1 MTNDLLQ
8 IKLRQ
13 RLNKLSS
20 NDFDN
25 LECSQIMEAFN
36 KTQLQWC
43 TRQLHGRNQ
52 YKEGDEGSQRRVD
65 DLNILLVE
73 QQLSGSQ
80 NASYFES
87 NELPDNYL
95 EYKRLSTQAKGD
107 CCKDPYSMTV
117 YLVEEANIDL
127 ILRDPL
133 KKPDFE
139 WAETIATFIGNTVRK
154 YRDTDF
160 SIVRPTLT
168 YYRKPITIQVAGCI
182 NPQDGSD
189 STVDVECEFRD
200 DIVELIIDEAA
211 ALIAGDI
218 ENVLQ
223 MQRGMQS
230 AERSN

>member
-25 LECSQIMEAFN
+25 LECWQIIEAFN
-36 KTQLQWC
+36 KSQLQWC
-43 TRQLHGRNQ
+43 RRQLHGMNQ

-139 WAETIATFIGNTVRK
+139 WAETIATFIGNTVRI

-160 SIVRPTLT
+160 SIVSPTLT
-168 YYRKPITIQVAGCI
+168 YYRKPITIQFPGCI

-211 ALIAGDI
+211 SLIAGDI
-218 ENVLQ
+218 ENMLQ

>member
-1 MTNDLLQ
+1 MTNDLIQ

-25 LECSQIMEAFN
+25 LECWQIIEAFN
-36 KTQLQWC
+36 KAQLQWC
-43 TRQLHGRNQ
+43 RRQLHGMNQ

-65 DLNILLVE
+65 DLNVLLVE
-73 QQLSGSQ
+73 AGLVGSE
-80 NASYFES
+80 NADYFES
-87 NELPDNYL
+87 NEIPDNYL
-95 EYKRLSTQAKGD
+95 EYKRLSTNAKGE
-107 CCKDPYSMTV
+107 CCEDPYSMTV

-133 KKPDFE
+133 KNPNFE
-139 WAETIATFIGNTVRK
+139 WAETVATLIGNRVRI
-154 YRDTDF
+154 YRNNDF
-160 SIVRPTLT
+160 SIVSPTLT
-168 YYRKPITIQVAGCI
+168 YYRKPITIQVAGCV

-189 STVDVECEFRD
+189 SSIDVECEFRD

-211 ALIAGDI
+211 GLIAGDI